1 MGVAMTAFLFRLI
14 LLATSAVA
22 PAWAEENEGDGETA
36 ALAISCSPA
45 AQEGFDHGLARL
57 HAAAPDAGEVFATLA
72 AAEPDCAMAHWGV
85 AMSARG
91 NPFRAPDRDAVARG
105 RDAIERA
112 RALAKKSPR
121 EADWIDALGAYF
133 DGSPTRGRSARAR
146 LYEAAMARLRQR
158 YPEDDEIQIF
168 YALALN
174 EAADPAD
181 TTYARQLKA
190 AVILENLEG
199 KLLEHPGIPLY
210 LVRSYDHPLL
220 ATKGEPAARRLAA
233 IAPESAYARHLPSR
247 IFSRLGLWSDAI
259 KADVAASRFVS
270 AASERHSILDALA
283 NAYLQ
288 RAQDRQARRL
298 VDEVAALALAPADV
312 PAAALL
318 ARFALE
324 RGDWAGASRLEAA
337 PDDRPQAAAISWF
350 ARALGA
356 ARSRDLA
363 GAREAVE
370 HLTSLRYQLMDAGDE
385 AWTRQVEI
393 YETAATAWTLYADG
407 RKRDAFAVMRSAAD
421 LEGRSEGQEVLVN
434 RLVPMRELLGEMLL
448 DTRQPALA
456 LAEFSNALR
465 IAPNRFRSL
474 AGAAKAAEGVG
485 REASRTA
492 RLYHEKLLELAAE
505 SDSARPEIEAARRY
519 IARTTRTASGG

>member
-1 MGVAMTAFLFRLI
+1 MIASLVRLSFLAAL
-14 LLATSAVA
+14 AVA
-22 PAWAEENEGDGETA
+22 PAWAEEGEGEGA
-36 ALAISCSPA
+36 FAISCTPA
-45 AQEGFDHGLARL
+45 AQERFDHGVALL
-57 HAAAPDAGEVFATLA
+57 HAFSPEAAETFAGLA
-72 AAEPDCAMAHWGV
+72 ADEPDCAMAHWGI
-85 AMSARG
+85 AMSTRG
-91 NPFRAPDRDAVARG
+91 NPFGALSGAAVSRG
-105 RDAIERA
+105 RAAIERA
-112 RALAKKSPR
+112 RAIAHKTPR

-133 DGSPTRGRSARAR
+133 DGSARRDRASRAR

-158 YPEDDEIQIF
+158 YPDDSEIQIF

-174 EAADPAD
+174 EAADPTD

-210 LVRSYDHPLL
+210 LVHSYDHPLL

-259 KADVAASRFVS
+259 KADVAASRFIS
-270 AASERHSILDALA
+270 GGSERHPILDALA

-288 RAQDRQARRL
+288 RAQDRLAKRL
-298 VDEVAALALAPADV
+298 VDEVAAFALAPPDV
-312 PAAALL
+312 ASAALL
-318 ARFALE
+318 ARYALE
-324 RGDWAGASRLEAA
+324 RGDWAAASRLEAA
-337 PDDRPQAAAISWF
+337 PDERPHAAAVTWF

-356 ARSRDLA
+356 ARSRDLT

-370 HLTSLRYQLMDAGDE
+370 HLTSLRYQLLDAGDE
-385 AWTRQVEI
+385 AWARQVEI
-393 YETAATAWTLYADG
+393 YETAATAWTLQAEG
-407 RKRDAFAVMRSAAD
+407 KRRDAFAVMRSAAD

-448 DTRQPALA
+448 DGRQPALA
-456 LAEFSNALR
+456 LAEFTGALR

-474 AGAAKAAEGVG
+474 AGAAKAAERMG
-485 REASRTA
+485 REATATA
-492 RLYHEKLLELAAE
+492 RLYHGKLLELAAD
-505 SDSARPEIEAARRY
+505 SDGERPEIEAARRFLNKP
-519 IARTTRTASGG
+519 TQTASGN